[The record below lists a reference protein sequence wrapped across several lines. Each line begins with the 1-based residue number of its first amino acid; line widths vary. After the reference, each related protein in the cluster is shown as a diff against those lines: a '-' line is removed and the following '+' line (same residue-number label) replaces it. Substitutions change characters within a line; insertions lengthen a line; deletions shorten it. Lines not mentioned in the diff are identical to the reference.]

1 MELIFHSPKNP
12 HSHMTA
18 KERNRES
25 FPIRYLFQKGL
36 INGRVL
42 DFGCGLGSDVRFLRQ
57 KGYNVTGYDPHYAPD
72 QPKGKFDTIVCIYV
86 LNVLLP
92 KEQEYVLMS
101 ISELL
106 LPEGS
111 AYFAVRRDIRR
122 DGFRLHLKHRVE
134 VYQCS
139 VTLPYQSI
147 LRTDNCEI
155 YHYRHYNQLSSPS
168 TPSTCPF
175 CTPANDYELLT
186 ESANAYAVLVR
197 RPISPGHTLV
207 IPKKHFTRYLQ
218 IPHYTVESY
227 WSVVERVKQ
236 ILNER
241 FYPKHFNIKVD
252 TDTVAGHV
260 YIHIIPQYA

>member
-1 MELIFHSPKNP
+1 
-12 HSHMTA
+12 
-18 KERNRES
+18 
-25 FPIRYLFQKGL
+25 
-36 INGRVL
+36 
-42 DFGCGLGSDVRFLRQ
+42 
-57 KGYNVTGYDPHYAPD
+57 
-72 QPKGKFDTIVCIYV
+72 
-86 LNVLLP
+86 
-92 KEQEYVLMS
+92 MS

-147 LRTDNCEI
+147 LRTDHCEI

-197 RPISPGHTLV
+197 RPISRDHALV

-218 IPHYTVESY
+218 IPHYTMESC
-227 WSVVERVKQ
+227 WLVVERVKK

-241 FYPKHFNIKVD
+241 FRPKYFNIKVD
-252 TDTVAGHV
+252 TDTAAGHV
-260 YIHIIPQYA
+260 YIHITPQYT